1 MPIRLAQLQNRIA
14 EQVVDTQELWEN
26 SRMCIGSLTRKDGVS
41 QTLVIL
47 IDDVSQQ
54 CLVEIDAP
62 ECSD

>member
-1 MPIRLAQLQNRIA
+1 
-14 EQVVDTQELWEN
+14 
-26 SRMCIGSLTRKDGVS
+26 MCIGSLTRKDGVS